1 MILDDVFPP
10 DPRVENEAITLING
24 GYEVFLFCLHNGNQ
38 KTNELING
46 IKIRRYKFSKL
57 TYKLSALSYDL
68 PFYKMIMRPKIN
80 HFIKKNNIDFLHI
93 HDIRIAETVFQVNKK
108 YKLKVVLDL
117 HDNIPENMRFY
128 PHLRKFPGK
137 YIISPKKWKIKES
150 EFIIKADKIIT
161 VSPNFAKDIIEE
173 NNIEKEKM
181 ILVPN
186 TVRK

>member
-24 GYEVFLFCLHNGNQ
+24 GYEVFLFCLNNGSQ

-93 HDIRIAETVFQVNKK
+93 HDIRIAETVFKVNKK

-117 HDNIPENMRFY
+117 HDNIPENMSFY

-150 EFIIKADKIIT
+150 EFIIRRIK
-161 VSPNFAKDIIEE
+161 S
-173 NNIEKEKM
+173 
-181 ILVPN
+181 
-186 TVRK
+186 